1 MKNLVNGED
10 ENNIDWWWNVSAAF
24 LPSNTS
30 HFQAQSTHK
39 LHIVLNVIW
48 WLLPLSKL
56 PFHDFS

>member
-10 ENNIDWWWNVSAAF
+10 ENNIDWCRNVSAAF

-39 LHIVLNVIW
+39 LHIVLNVI
-48 WLLPLSKL
+48 
-56 PFHDFS
+56 